1 MKLNTKSY
9 VHVKVRK
16 LCQLLSYYTDMELTT
31 DLSSNFNRLEFKN
44 KLSYL
49 IIDYEK
55 NLCFAMSHK
64 ITRQEQEII
73 EEIMIYLDWLRVVG
87 QYISS

>member
-1 MKLNTKSY
+1 MKLNKHSY
-9 VHVKVRK
+9 VHVKIRK

-31 DLSSNFNRLEFKN
+31 DLSSNFNKLEFKN

-73 EEIMIYLDWLRVVG
+73 EEIMICLDWLKVG
-87 QYISS
+87 EMIHK